1 MVIMKKKYLISS
13 SEIFEIVYRNGKRLG
28 SYAEQSFKRRTIRA
42 IRAICAFCKNGA
54 LNKPTAADFIAYIRE
69 ERGEG
74 TPSGEQVRSFAQMVF
89 RLMYIK
95 TMYSCS
101 KKVCCTVNR
110 IGENFIIYISCIYLY
125 MRKLVS
131 CY

>member
-1 MVIMKKKYLISS
+1 MKKEYFVSS
-13 SEIFEIVYRNGKRLG
+13 SEIFEIVYRNGKGLG

-42 IRAICAFCKNGA
+42 IRAVRAFYKNGA
-54 LNKPTAADFIAYIRE
+54 LNKPTAADFVAYII
-69 ERGEG
+69 GEKRS
-74 TPSGEQVRSFAQMVF
+74 PSGEQVRSFAQMVF

-95 TMYSCS
+95 EMYSCS
-101 KKVCCTVNR
+101 RKVCCTVNR
-110 IGENFIIYISCIYLY
+110 IGENFIIYISRIYLY

>member
-1 MVIMKKKYLISS
+1 MKKKYLISS
-13 SEIFEIVYRNGKRLG
+13 SEIFEIVYRNGKGLG
-28 SYAEQSFKRRTIRA
+28 DYAERSFKRRTIRA
-42 IRAICAFCKNGA
+42 IRAICAICKNGA
-54 LNKPTAADFIAYIRE
+54 LNKPTAADFVAYIRGE
-69 ERGEG
+69 KIEG

-95 TMYSCS
+95 EMYSYAR
-101 KKVCCTVNR
+101 KVCCTVNR
-110 IGENFIIYISCIYLY
+110 IGEDFVNYVARIYLY

>member
-1 MVIMKKKYLISS
+1 MKKKYLISS
-13 SEIFEIVYRNGKRLG
+13 SEIFEIVYRNGKGLG

-42 IRAICAFCKNGA
+42 IRAIRAIYKNGA
-54 LNKPTAADFIAYIRE
+54 LNKPTAANFVAYIL
-69 ERGEG
+69 GEKRS
-74 TPSGEQVRSFAQMVF
+74 PSGEQVRSFAQMVF

-95 TMYSCS
+95 EMYSCS
-101 KKVCCTVNR
+101 NKVCCTVNR
-110 IGENFIIYISCIYLY
+110 IGEKFIIYISCIYLY